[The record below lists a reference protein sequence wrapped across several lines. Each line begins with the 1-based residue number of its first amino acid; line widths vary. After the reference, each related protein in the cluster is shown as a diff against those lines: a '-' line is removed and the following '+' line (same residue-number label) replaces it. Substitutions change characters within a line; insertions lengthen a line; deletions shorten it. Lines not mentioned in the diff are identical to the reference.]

1 MNALKLADLN
11 ESSSRSLLQ
20 RAVPPCSPDFLSIYT
35 VSTLCFKGGNGFWY
49 GHMSQKKVPNWD
61 ANNYINDILSVVKF
75 IHLNYLENLQFM
87 FDQIRRSLFLDNPDC
102 WTMSIL

>member
-35 VSTLCFKGGNGFWY
+35 EFPPCVS
-49 GHMSQKKVPNWD
+49 KVEMD
-61 ANNYINDILSVVKF
+61 FDMATRVKRK
-75 IHLNYLENLQFM
+75 Y
-87 FDQIRRSLFLDNPDC
+87 QIEMQ
-102 WTMSIL
+102 TTT